1 MTDRYKLEIT
11 CKNTS
16 YFIHLLLEKNIKY
29 LSLNIKEN
37 KIYLIVDNLNL
48 SKVLSL
54 KTSYKIE
61 IINYYGKEKI
71 KKIFKK
77 EKYFLL
83 GILIFISNIYFLS
96 HIVFDIEVVHNDKYI
111 RNLIKNNLYEF
122 GLRKYKFEP
131 SYEKLQKIKGLI
143 LKKNNNDIEWLEIEK
158 VGTKYIVRA
167 ERRKKSKKE
176 KDCPPRNI
184 IASKDSMILTITS
197 DKGEV
202 IKKKK
207 DYVKKGDVIISGL
220 IRNKDKIVSKVCA
233 SGKVYGEV
241 WYKVT
246 SIYPSTYNEEVLTGN
261 KKKDME
267 LNIFNKKLSL
277 KRKYENYKIKD
288 KNILTSNLIP
298 MSLNLSTYYETKILK
313 RKYNLNNI
321 ERLALKDSNK
331 KIKNKLSKDESIL
344 YKKVLKKTRKN
355 SKIEIEIF
363 FKVREDISDTES
375 TENIDIEKENEKL
388 NNRE

>member
-1 MTDRYKLEIT
+1 
-11 CKNTS
+11 
-16 YFIHLLLEKNIKY
+16 
-29 LSLNIKEN
+29 
-37 KIYLIVDNLNL
+37 
-48 SKVLSL
+48 
-54 KTSYKIE
+54 
-61 IINYYGKEKI
+61 
-71 KKIFKK
+71 
-77 EKYFLL
+77 
-83 GILIFISNIYFLS
+83 
-96 HIVFDIEVVHNDKYI
+96 
-111 RNLIKNNLYEF
+111 
-122 GLRKYKFEP
+122 
-131 SYEKLQKIKGLI
+131 
-143 LKKNNNDIEWLEIEK
+143 
-158 VGTKYIVRA
+158 
-167 ERRKKSKKE
+167 
-176 KDCPPRNI
+176 
-184 IASKDSMILTITS
+184 MILTITS